1 MARPQDFGPRDGE
14 GYVAFHAR
22 LFETAEQVMAHRP
35 EQPAKAR
42 IDALAFEPAAFG
54 TVPGAAA
61 AASRTAGWTEQTQ
74 TQIARVGAEVAD
86 LEVVCRTVKVDA
98 QASGDLITAT
108 AGRVD
113 VGID

>member
-1 MARPQDFGPRDGE
+1 MDARIVPRDGE
-14 GYVAFHAR
+14 GYFASTPGCRDGGAGDGPP
-22 LFETAEQVMAHRP
+22 P